1 MAEEDKEAEEVEKA
15 KRAKEAER
23 KREFK
28 LRRCGVARE
37 IFFGGFKT
45 LEY

>member
-23 KREFK
+23 LKGRKEKGIQTAALREK
-28 LRRCGVARE
+28 
-37 IFFGGFKT
+37 FF
-45 LEY
+45 LEDSKP